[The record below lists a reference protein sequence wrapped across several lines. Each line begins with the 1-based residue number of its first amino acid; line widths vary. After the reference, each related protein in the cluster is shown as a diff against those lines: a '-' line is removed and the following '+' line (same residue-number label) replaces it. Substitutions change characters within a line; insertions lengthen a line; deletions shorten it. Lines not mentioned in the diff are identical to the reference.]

1 MALIVV
7 FASFFVVNI
16 QTIYSSYF
24 IEKKRFFFLNL
35 SYLEPGNTEVYTGRL
50 YFCDR
55 LVLFAQR
62 LHDEIFSAGGVSSVV
77 DRRPRQSVRTR
88 T

>member
-1 MALIVV
+1 MI
-7 FASFFVVNI
+7 FF
-16 QTIYSSYF
+16 
-24 IEKKRFFFLNL
+24 NL
-35 SYLEPGNTEVYTGRL
+35 SYLEPGNTEIYTGCL